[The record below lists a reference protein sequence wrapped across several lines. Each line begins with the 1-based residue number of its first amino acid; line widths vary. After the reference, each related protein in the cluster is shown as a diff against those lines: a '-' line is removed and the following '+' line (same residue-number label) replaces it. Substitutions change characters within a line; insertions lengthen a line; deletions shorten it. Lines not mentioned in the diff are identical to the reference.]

1 MKVYALKKLLA
12 DVDEDFDVLVG
23 SADHGYYVVDSA
35 RVLDVEYNPNS
46 GEYAEYHDESNLGSA
61 CICTSGLILG

>member
-12 DVDEDFDVLVG
+12 DVDEDLDILVG

-35 RVLDVEYNPNS
+35 RVLAVEYNPNF
-46 GEYAEYHDESNLGSA
+46 GEYAEYHDEANLGPD
-61 CICTSGLILG
+61 CICTKGLVVG